1 MELIKR
7 FGKQFAVGISVAGM
21 LLTTLSFFLTRQP
34 ISAEIW
40 LDGGDEP
47 AAVMVESPLAANW
60 LMEAGIR
67 VFPND
72 SVRYGGIPIP
82 YDFKLPAKNGQYLLY
97 KPAVPI
103 TVQTT
108 SDSIQFYSGAETLGE
123 ALWEQSIFLKASDDL
138 SLPLST
144 SLNQAVIVTLLRSQ
158 PVRIQL
164 REDEIEVPVSSMTVG
179 AALAEAGISLQF
191 LDYSVPAAEQSI
203 PADRHIRVV
212 RVREEVLT
220 EDTIIPYSEER
231 ISDPQMNVGE
241 EQVLQTGENGAQS
254 VTVRVRY
261 EDGEEISRSVLAE
274 WVSKAPV
281 TQRIAYGGN
290 VTVLTFDSSEGA
302 VDYWLAMDVYITSY
316 LDTGSPTASGVWPYY
331 GAIGVSPDWYSIL
344 KGTSIYV
351 PGYGVG
357 TVLDVCPGCAGKP
370 WIDVFIP
377 TDQYVSWSRTETVY
391 FLPPAPDNFTGE
403 LP

>member
-1 MELIKR
+1 MEVIKR
-7 FGKQFAVGISVAGM
+7 FGKQFAVGFSAAGI
-21 LLTTLSFFLTRQP
+21 LLTTLSFFFSRQP

-47 AAVMVESPLAANW
+47 VAVMVESPLAANW

-82 YDFKLPAKNGQYLLY
+82 YDFKLPAKDGQHLLY

-103 TVQTT
+103 TVQI
-108 SDSIQFYSGAETLGE
+108 DNKSIQLYSGAETLGE
-123 ALWEQSIFLKASDDL
+123 ALWEHNIFLKGSDDL

-144 SLNQAVIVTLLRSQ
+144 PLDQAVTVTLLRSQ

-164 REDEIEVPVSSMTVG
+164 DEDEIEVPVSSMTVG
-179 AALAEAGISLQF
+179 AALAEAGIPLQF
-191 LDYSVPAAEQSI
+191 LDYSVPAAEQPI
-203 PADRHIRVV
+203 PADRKIRVV

-220 EDTIIPYSEER
+220 EETIIPYSEER
-231 ISDPQMNVGE
+231 VSDPQMNVGE
-241 EQVLQTGENGAQS
+241 EQVLQTGENGTQS
-254 VTVRVRY
+254 ATVRVRY
-261 EDGEEISRSVLAE
+261 EDGEEVSRSVLAE

-281 TQRIAYGGN
+281 AQRIAYGGN
-290 VTVLTFDSSEGA
+290 VVVLTFDSSEGA
-302 VDYWLAMDVYITSY
+302 VDYWLAMEVYITSF

-331 GAIGVSPDWYSIL
+331 GAIGVSPEWYSIL

-357 TVLDVCPGCAGKP
+357 TVLDVCPGCVGKP

-391 FLPPAPDNFTGE
+391 FLPPAPENFTGE

>member
-1 MELIKR
+1 MEVIKR
-7 FGKQFAVGISVAGM
+7 FGKQFAVGSSAAGV
-21 LLTTLSFFLTRQP
+21 LLTTLSFFLSRQP

-67 VFPND
+67 IFPND

-82 YDFKLPAKNGQYLLY
+82 YDFKLPAKNGQHLLY

-103 TVQTT
+103 TVQTA

-123 ALWEQSIFLKASDDL
+123 ALWEHSIFLKESDDL
-138 SLPLST
+138 SLSLST
-144 SLNQAVIVTLLRSQ
+144 PLNQAVIVTLLRSQ

-164 REDEIEVPVSSMTVG
+164 REDEIEVPVSSVTVG
-179 AALAEAGISLQF
+179 AALAEAGIPLQF
-191 LDYSVPAAEQSI
+191 LDYSVPAAEQPI
-203 PADRHIRVV
+203 PVDRQIRVV

-220 EDTIIPYSEER
+220 EETIIPYSEKR
-231 ISDPQMNVGE
+231 VSDPQMNVGE
-241 EQVLQTGENGAQS
+241 EQVLQTGESGAQS

-290 VTVLTFDSSEGA
+290 VTVMTFDSSEGA

-316 LDTGSPTASGVWPYY
+316 LDTGSPTASGVWPHY
-331 GAIGVSPDWYSIL
+331 GSIAVSPDWYSIL

-351 PGYGVG
+351 PGYGIG

>member
-1 MELIKR
+1 MEFIKR
-7 FGKQFAVGISVAGM
+7 FGKQLAVGSSAIGL
-21 LLTTLSFFLTRQP
+21 LLTALSFFLSRQS
-34 ISAEIW
+34 ISADIW
-40 LDGGDEP
+40 LDGEDKP
-47 AAVMVESPLAANW
+47 ATVIIDSSLAANW
-60 LMEAGIR
+60 LLEAGVR

-72 SVRYGGIPIP
+72 SVRYGGVPIP
-82 YDFKLPAKNGQYLLY
+82 YDFKLLVKNGQHLLF

-103 TVQTT
+103 SVQTANE
-108 SDSIQFYSGAETLGE
+108 SIQFYSGAETLGE
-123 ALWEQSIFLKASDDL
+123 ALWEHNIFLIASDDL

-144 SLNQAVIVTLLRSQ
+144 PLNQAIIVTLLRSQ

-164 REDEIEVPVSSMTVG
+164 ADNVIEVSISSMTVG
-179 AALAEAGISLQF
+179 SALAETGISLQF
-191 LDYSVPAAEQSI
+191 LDYSVPAAEQPI
-203 PADRHIRVV
+203 PADRTIRVV

-220 EDTIIPYSEER
+220 EETIIPYSEER
-231 ISDPQMNVGE
+231 VSDPQMNVGD
-241 EQVLQTGENGAQS
+241 EQVLQIGENGVQS
-254 VTVRVRY
+254 AIVQVRY
-261 EDGEEISRSVLAE
+261 EDGEEVSRMVLAE

-281 TQRIAYGGN
+281 AHRIAYGGI
-290 VTVLTFDSSEGA
+290 VVLQTFDSSEGA

-331 GAIGVSPDWYSIL
+331 GVIAVSPEWYSIL

-351 PGYGVG
+351 PGYGIG
-357 TVLDVCPGCAGKP
+357 TVLDICPGCVGKP

-377 TDQYVSWSRTETVY
+377 TDQYVAWSRTETVY

>member
-1 MELIKR
+1 MELIKSY
-7 FGKQFAVGISVAGM
+7 GKQLAVGFSVVGI
-21 LLTTLSFFLTRQP
+21 LLTALSFFLSRQP

-47 AAVMVESPLAANW
+47 VTVMVESPLAANW
-60 LMEAGIR
+60 LLEAGVH

-72 SVRYGGIPIP
+72 SVWYGGIPIP

-103 TVQTT
+103 TVRTANE
-108 SDSIQFYSGAETLGE
+108 SIQFYSGAETLGE
-123 ALWEQSIFLKASDDL
+123 ALWENGIFLKVSDDL

-144 SLNQAVIVTLLRSQ
+144 SLNQAVTVTLRHSQ

-164 REDEIEVPVSSMTVG
+164 DEDQIDVLVSSVTVG

-203 PADRHIRVV
+203 PADRMIRVV

-220 EDTIIPYSEER
+220 EETIIPFSKER
-231 ISDPQMNVGE
+231 VTDAQMNVGD
-241 EQVLQTGENGAQS
+241 EQVLQTGENGVQS
-254 VTVRVRY
+254 TTVRVRY
-261 EDGEEISRSVLAE
+261 ENGEEVSRTVLAE
-274 WVSKAPV
+274 WVSKAPI

-290 VTVLTFDSSEGA
+290 VVVLTFDSLEGPVEA
-302 VDYWLAMDVYITSY
+302 WLAMDVYITSY

-331 GAIGVSPDWYSIL
+331 GVIAVSPEWYSIL
-344 KGTSIYV
+344 KDTSIYV

-357 TVLDVCPGCAGKP
+357 TVLDKCPGCVGKP

-377 TDQYVSWSRTETVY
+377 TDQYVGWSRTETVY

>member
-7 FGKQFAVGISVAGM
+7 FGKQFAVGFSAAGM
-21 LLTTLSFFLTRQP
+21 LLTALSFFLSRQP

-47 AAVMVESPLAANW
+47 AAVMVGSPLAANW

-82 YDFKLPAKNGQYLLY
+82 YDFKLPAKNGQHLLY

-103 TVQTT
+103 TVQTA
-108 SDSIQFYSGAETLGE
+108 SDSIRFYSGAETLGE
-123 ALWEQSIFLKASDDL
+123 ALWEHSIFLKANDDL

-144 SLNQAVIVTLLRSQ
+144 ALNQAVTVTLLRSQ

-191 LDYSVPAAEQSI
+191 LDYSVPAAEQPI
-203 PADRHIRVV
+203 PADRQIRVV

-220 EDTIIPYSEER
+220 EETIIPYSEER
-231 ISDPQMNVGE
+231 VSDPQMNVGE

-261 EDGEEISRSVLAE
+261 EDGEEVSRSVLAE

-290 VTVLTFDSSEGA
+290 VVVMTFDSSEGA
-302 VDYWLAMDVYITSY
+302 VDYWLAMDVHITSY

>member
-7 FGKQFAVGISVAGM
+7 FGKQFAVGSSAAGM
-21 LLTTLSFFLTRQP
+21 LLTAVSFFLPRQP

-47 AAVMVESPLAANW
+47 VAVMVESQLAANW

-82 YDFKLPAKNGQYLLY
+82 YDFKLPAKNGQYLVY
-97 KPAVPI
+97 KPAIPI
-103 TVQTT
+103 TVQTA
-108 SDSIQFYSGAETLGE
+108 SDSIQFYSGVETLGE
-123 ALWEQSIFLKASDDL
+123 ALWERNIFLKASDDL

-144 SLNQAVIVTLLRSQ
+144 ALNQAVTVTLLRSQ

-179 AALAEAGISLQF
+179 AALAEAGIPLQF
-191 LDYSVPAAEQSI
+191 LDYSVPAAEQPI
-203 PADRHIRVV
+203 PTDRMIRVV

-220 EDTIIPYSEER
+220 EETIIPYSEER
-231 ISDPQMNVGE
+231 VSDPQMNIGE
-241 EQVLQTGENGAQS
+241 EQVLQIGENGAQS
-254 VTVRVRY
+254 ATVRVRY
-261 EDGEEISRSVLAE
+261 EDGEEVSRSVLAE

-281 TQRIAYGGN
+281 AQRIAYGEN
-290 VTVLTFDSSEGA
+290 VVVLTFDSSEGA
-302 VDYWLAMDVYITSY
+302 VDYWLAMDVHISSY

-331 GAIGVSPDWYSIL
+331 GAIAVSPDWYSIL
-344 KGTSIYV
+344 KGTNIYV

-357 TVLDVCPGCAGKP
+357 TVMDVCPGCAGKP

-377 TDQYVSWSRTETVY
+377 TDQYVPWSRTETVY

>member
-7 FGKQFAVGISVAGM
+7 FGKQFAVGSSAAGM
-21 LLTTLSFFLTRQP
+21 LLTALSFFLPRQP

-47 AAVMVESPLAANW
+47 VAVMVESQLAANW

-82 YDFKLPAKNGQYLLY
+82 YDFKLPAKNGQYLVY

-103 TVQTT
+103 TVQTA

-123 ALWEQSIFLKASDDL
+123 ALWERNIFLKASDDL
-138 SLPLST
+138 SLP
-144 SLNQAVIVTLLRSQ
+144 
-158 PVRIQL
+158 L

-179 AALAEAGISLQF
+179 AALAEAGIPLQF
-191 LDYSVPAAEQSI
+191 LDYSVPAAEQPI
-203 PADRHIRVV
+203 PTDRMIRVV
-212 RVREEVLT
+212 CVREEVLT
-220 EDTIIPYSEER
+220 EETIIPYSEER
-231 ISDPQMNVGE
+231 VSDPQMNIGE
-241 EQVLQTGENGAQS
+241 EQVLQIGENGAQS
-254 VTVRVRY
+254 ATVRVRY
-261 EDGEEISRSVLAE
+261 EDGEEVSRSVLAE
-274 WVSKAPV
+274 WVSKVPV
-281 TQRIAYGGN
+281 AQRIDYGGN
-290 VTVLTFDSSEGA
+290 VVVLTFDSSEGA
-302 VDYWLAMDVYITSY
+302 VDYWLEMDVYISSY

-331 GAIGVSPDWYSIL
+331 GAIAVSPDWYSIL

-357 TVLDVCPGCAGKP
+357 TVLDVCPGCVGKP

-377 TDQYVSWSRTETVY
+377 TDQYVAWSRTETVY

>member
-7 FGKQFAVGISVAGM
+7 FGKQLAIGSSATGM
-21 LLTTLSFFLTRQP
+21 LLTALSFFLFRQP

-47 AAVMVESPLAANW
+47 VDVIVESPLAANW

-82 YDFKLPAKNGQYLLY
+82 YDFKLPAKNGQHLLY

-103 TVQTT
+103 TVQTANEN
-108 SDSIQFYSGAETLGE
+108 IQFYSGAETLGE
-123 ALWEQSIFLKASDDL
+123 ALWEHNIFLKASDDL

-144 SLNQAVIVTLLRSQ
+144 PLNQAVIVTLLRSL
-158 PVRIQL
+158 PVLIQL
-164 REDEIEVPVSSMTVG
+164 NEDEIEVPVSSMTVG
-179 AALAEAGISLQF
+179 AALAEAGVSLQF
-191 LDYSVPAAEQSI
+191 LDYSVPAAEQPI
-203 PADRHIRVV
+203 PADRKIRVI

-220 EDTIIPYSEER
+220 EEMIIPYSEER
-231 ISDPQMNVGE
+231 VSDPQMNVGE
-241 EQVLQTGENGAQS
+241 EKVLQTGENGVQS
-254 VTVRVRY
+254 ATVRVRY
-261 EDGEEISRSVLAE
+261 EDGEEVSRSVLAE
-274 WVSKAPV
+274 WVSKAP
-281 TQRIAYGGN
+281 TAQRIAYGGN
-290 VTVLTFDSSEGA
+290 VVVLTFDSSEGA

-316 LDTGSPTASGVWPYY
+316 LDTGSPTASGVLPYY
-331 GAIGVSPDWYSIL
+331 GVIAVSPEWYSIL

-357 TVLDVCPGCAGKP
+357 TVLDVCPGCAGKQ

-377 TDQYVSWSRTETVY
+377 TDQYVGWSRTETVY
-391 FLPPAPDNFTGE
+391 FLPPAPDNFNGE

>member
-1 MELIKR
+1 MEVIKR
-7 FGKQFAVGISVAGM
+7 FGKQFAVGSSAAGV
-21 LLTTLSFFLTRQP
+21 LLTTLSFFLSRQP

-67 VFPND
+67 IFPND

-82 YDFKLPAKNGQYLLY
+82 YDFKLPAKNGQHLLY

-103 TVQTT
+103 TVQTA

-123 ALWEQSIFLKASDDL
+123 ALWEHSIFLKESDDL
-138 SLPLST
+138 SLSLST
-144 SLNQAVIVTLLRSQ
+144 PLNQSVIVTLLRSQ

-164 REDEIEVPVSSMTVG
+164 REDEIEVPVSSVTVG
-179 AALAEAGISLQF
+179 AALAEAGIPLQF
-191 LDYSVPAAEQSI
+191 LDYSVPAAEQPI
-203 PADRHIRVV
+203 PVDRQIRVV

-220 EDTIIPYSEER
+220 EETIIPYSEKR
-231 ISDPQMNVGE
+231 VSDPQMNVGE
-241 EQVLQTGENGAQS
+241 EQVLQTGESGAQS

-290 VTVLTFDSSEGA
+290 VTVMTFDSSEGA

-316 LDTGSPTASGVWPYY
+316 LDTGSPTASGVWPHY
-331 GAIGVSPDWYSIL
+331 GSIAVSPDWYSIL

-351 PGYGVG
+351 PGYGIG

>member
-1 MELIKR
+1 MEVIKR
-7 FGKQFAVGISVAGM
+7 FGKQFAVGSSAAGV
-21 LLTTLSFFLTRQP
+21 LLTTLSFFLSRQP

-67 VFPND
+67 IFPND

-82 YDFKLPAKNGQYLLY
+82 YDFKLPAKNGQHLLY

-103 TVQTT
+103 TVQTA

-123 ALWEQSIFLKASDDL
+123 ALWEHSIFLKESDDL
-138 SLPLST
+138 SLSLST
-144 SLNQAVIVTLLRSQ
+144 PLNQSVIVTLLRSQ

-164 REDEIEVPVSSMTVG
+164 REDEIEVPVSSVTVG
-179 AALAEAGISLQF
+179 AALAEAGIPLQF
-191 LDYSVPAAEQSI
+191 LDYSVPAAEQPI
-203 PADRHIRVV
+203 PADRQIRVV

-220 EDTIIPYSEER
+220 EETIIPYSEKR
-231 ISDPQMNVGE
+231 VSDPQMNVGE
-241 EQVLQTGENGAQS
+241 EQVLQTGESGAQS

-290 VTVLTFDSSEGA
+290 VTVMTFDSSEGA

-316 LDTGSPTASGVWPYY
+316 LDTGSPTASGVWPHY
-331 GAIGVSPDWYSIL
+331 GSIAVSPDWYSIL

-351 PGYGVG
+351 PGYGIG

>member
-1 MELIKR
+1 
-7 FGKQFAVGISVAGM
+7 M
-21 LLTTLSFFLTRQP
+21 LLTALSFFLSRQP

-47 AAVMVESPLAANW
+47 VDVIVESPLAANW

-82 YDFKLPAKNGQYLLY
+82 YDFKLPAKNGQHLLY

-103 TVQTT
+103 TVQTANEN
-108 SDSIQFYSGAETLGE
+108 IQFYSGAETLGE
-123 ALWEQSIFLKASDDL
+123 ALWEHNIFLKASDDL

-144 SLNQAVIVTLLRSQ
+144 PLNQAVITTLLRSL
-158 PVRIQL
+158 PVLIQL
-164 REDEIEVPVSSMTVG
+164 DEDEIEVPVSSMTVG
-179 AALAEAGISLQF
+179 AALAEAGVSLQF
-191 LDYSVPAAEQSI
+191 LDYSVPAAEQPI
-203 PADRHIRVV
+203 PADRKIRVI

-220 EDTIIPYSEER
+220 EEMIIPYSEER
-231 ISDPQMNVGE
+231 VSDPQMNVGE
-241 EQVLQTGENGAQS
+241 EKVLQTGENGVQS
-254 VTVRVRY
+254 ATVRVRY
-261 EDGEEISRSVLAE
+261 EDREEVSRSVLAE
-274 WVSKAPV
+274 WVSKAP
-281 TQRIAYGGN
+281 TAQRIAYGGN
-290 VTVLTFDSSEGA
+290 VVVLTFDSSEGA

-331 GAIGVSPDWYSIL
+331 GVIAVSPEWYSIL

-357 TVLDVCPGCAGKP
+357 TVLDVCPGCAGKQ

-391 FLPPAPDNFTGE
+391 FLPPAPDNFNGE

>member
-7 FGKQFAVGISVAGM
+7 FGKQFAVGFSAAGV
-21 LLTTLSFFLTRQP
+21 LLITLSFFLSRQP

-47 AAVMVESPLAANW
+47 AVVMVVSPLAANW

-82 YDFKLPAKNGQYLLY
+82 YDFKLPVEKGQHLSY

-103 TVQTT
+103 TVQTG

-123 ALWEQSIFLKASDDL
+123 ALWEHSIFLKASDDL

-144 SLNQAVIVTLLRSQ
+144 ALNQAVTVTLLRSQ

-191 LDYSVPAAEQSI
+191 LDYSVPAAEQPI
-203 PADRHIRVV
+203 PSDRQIRVV

-220 EDTIIPYSEER
+220 EETIIPYSEER
-231 ISDPQMNVGE
+231 VSDPQMNVGE

-254 VTVRVRY
+254 ATMRVRY
-261 EDGEEISRSVLAE
+261 EDGEEVSRSVLAE

-281 TQRIAYGGN
+281 AQRIAYGVN
-290 VTVLTFDSSEGA
+290 VIVMTFDSSEGA

-331 GAIGVSPDWYSIL
+331 GAIAVSPEWYSIL

-357 TVLDVCPGCAGKP
+357 TVLDVCPGCVGKP

-377 TDQYVSWSRTETVY
+377 TDQYISWSRTETVY